1 MITSKQK
8 TNRKEMIPMEYQQL
22 GFRLP
27 EPTARRFRSALALA
41 GETMQDILERA
52 VMEYI
57 KREEKKAA

>member
-1 MITSKQK
+1 
-8 TNRKEMIPMEYQQL
+8 MEYQQL

-41 GETMQDILERA
+41 GETMQDVLERA

-57 KREEKKAA
+57 KHGEEKKA